1 MTLSRAL
8 PIALA
13 LVLLPLGAAHAQFG
27 GMGMSMPSSP
37 AASPFGGAPQSP
49 FGAQPQ
55 QPPPSCQKL
64 LTLRDETQKAG
75 GALKAAGEKKAPPE
89 EACKLFKVFVAAE
102 TRMIKGLEEH
112 AQMCGVP
119 PDAIKSVKAQ
129 HVGVTKMA
137 KQVCDSAA
145 QGPRPAGPSF
155 SEVLGSATP
164 VVPETTGKRG
174 YGTFDTLS
182 GSHLVR

>member
-1 MTLSRAL
+1 MTLCRAL

-13 LVLLPLGAAHAQFG
+13 LVLLPLGAANAQFG
-27 GMGMSMPSSP
+27 GMGMSMPGSQS
-37 AASPFGGAPQSP
+37 ASPFGGAPQTP

-55 QPPPSCQKL
+55 QPPPACQKL

-75 GALKAAGEKKAPPE
+75 GALKVAGEKKAPPE
-89 EACKLFKVFVAAE
+89 EACKLFKIFVAAE
-102 TRMIKGLEEH
+102 SRMIKGLEEG

-119 PDAIKSVKAQ
+119 PDAIKNVKAQ
-129 HVGVTKMA
+129 HVSVAKMA
-137 KQVCDSAA
+137 KQVCDQAA

-155 SEVLGSATP
+155 SEVLGSTP
-164 VVPETTGKRG
+164 TVPETTSKRG

-182 GSHLVR
+182 GSQLVR

>member
-13 LVLLPLGAAHAQFG
+13 LVLLPLGAANAQFG
-27 GMGMSMPSSP
+27 GMGMSMPGSP
-37 AASPFGGAPQSP
+37 SAPPFGGAPQTP

-55 QPPPSCQKL
+55 QPPPACQKL

-75 GALKAAGEKKAPPE
+75 GALKVAGEKKAPPE
-89 EACKLFKVFVAAE
+89 EACKLFKIFVAAE
-102 TRMIKGLEEH
+102 SRMIKGLEEG

-119 PDAIKSVKAQ
+119 PDAIKNVKAQ

-137 KQVCDSAA
+137 KQVCDAAA

-155 SEVLGSATP
+155 SEVLGSTP
-164 VVPETTGKRG
+164 TVPETTSKHG

-182 GSHLVR
+182 GSQLVR

>member
-1 MTLSRAL
+1 MTLRRAL

-13 LVLLPLGAAHAQFG
+13 LVLLPLGAANAQFG
-27 GMGMSMPSSP
+27 GAGMGMPGSP
-37 AASPFGGAPQSP
+37 AASPFGAAPYSP

-55 QPPPSCQKL
+55 QPPAACQKL

-75 GALKAAGEKKAPPE
+75 GALKVAGEKKAPPE

-112 AQMCGVP
+112 SQACGVP
-119 PDAIKSVKAQ
+119 PDTIKQVKAQ
-129 HVGVTKMA
+129 HAGVAKMA
-137 KQVCDSAA
+137 KQVCDAAA

-155 SEVLGSATP
+155 SEVLGSSTP
-164 VVPETTGKRG
+164 VVPESTSKRG